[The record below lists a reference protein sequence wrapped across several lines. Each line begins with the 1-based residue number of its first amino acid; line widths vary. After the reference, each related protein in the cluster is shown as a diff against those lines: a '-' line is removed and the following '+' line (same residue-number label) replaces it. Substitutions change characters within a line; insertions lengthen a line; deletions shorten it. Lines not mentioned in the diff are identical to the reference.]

1 MSDVICDVVCDV
13 TTKTMEID
21 EVVIKND
28 KDISISPQK
37 AEAVFS
43 RSKLLISPET
53 LHLAFDRM
61 GREITDK
68 LADKNPIIICIMNGG
83 LMFTGELMRRV
94 SIPLEFDYVHASRY
108 GDNIKPGENL
118 RWKKYPSRN
127 LDNRCVLLLD
137 DVLDGGVTFAK
148 IKDYCLECGASEV
161 HTAAMVDKKASRDPS
176 GVKQADFTGV
186 CVGDEYIF
194 GFGLD
199 YYGYLR
205 NKDGIFAIDK
215 SDY

>member
-1 MSDVICDVVCDV
+1 MSDVICDVAI
-13 TTKTMEID
+13 KQPEID
-21 EVVIKND
+21 EAVVKSD

-37 AEAVFS
+37 AEDVFS
-43 RSKLLISPET
+43 RSKLLISPDV
-53 LHLAFDRM
+53 LHVAFDRM

-68 LADKNPIIICIMNGG
+68 LADKNPVMICIMNGG
-83 LMFTGELMRRV
+83 LMFTGELMRRI
-94 SIPLEFDYVHASRY
+94 SFPLEFDYVHASRY
-108 GDNIKPGENL
+108 GDDIKPGENL
-118 RWKKYPSRN
+118 RWKKFPSRN

-148 IKDYCLECGASEV
+148 IRDYCFEHGASEV
-161 HTAAMVDKKASRDPS
+161 YTAVMVDKAASRDS
-176 GVKQADFTGV
+176 LGVQKADFTGV
-186 CVGDEYIF
+186 DVGDEYIF

-215 SDY
+215 GDY

>member
-1 MSDVICDVVCDV
+1 MSDVICDVAI
-13 TTKTMEID
+13 KQPEID
-21 EVVIKND
+21 EAVVKSD

-37 AEAVFS
+37 AEDVFS
-43 RSKLLISPET
+43 RSKLLISPDV
-53 LHLAFDRM
+53 LHVAFDRM

-68 LADKNPIIICIMNGG
+68 LADKNPVMICIMNGG
-83 LMFTGELMRRV
+83 LMFTGELMRRI
-94 SIPLEFDYVHASRY
+94 SFPLKF
-108 GDNIKPGENL
+108 
-118 RWKKYPSRN
+118 PSRN

-148 IKDYCLECGASEV
+148 IRDYCFEHGASEV
-161 HTAAMVDKKASRDPS
+161 YTAVMVDKAASRDS
-176 GVKQADFTGV
+176 LGVQKADFTGV
-186 CVGDEYIF
+186 DVGDEYIF

-215 SDY
+215 GDY